1 MTAIITC
8 HKWCNWQDLV
18 SESLDNDYQE
28 VCTGK
33 CWDTGRGG
41 GGGDQAGLINF
52 LEVILFKS
60 ILVL

>member
-1 MTAIITC
+1 MIIKRYALANAET
-8 HKWCNWQDLV
+8 K
-18 SESLDNDYQE
+18 
-28 VCTGK
+28 G
-33 CWDTGRGG
+33 GGG